1 MNDLE
6 LLLGKVSRDSF
17 IAGFFVGSAFVG
29 IAVLIGLL
37 F

>member
-17 IAGFFVGSAFVG
+17 VAGFFVGAAFVG